1 MEIIKELGSGMF
13 GTVYKIKKDNKYYAM
28 KVEHI
33 LESDFKKDLKS
44 PQWREIDF
52 ATKMNSKYPD
62 QFIKLY
68 NYEFIEDC
76 DHTQKYSVD
85 LKEFAKYHRDK
96 INKLAKS
103 KYCIKKIYEL
113 VDGSVRD
120 IINTLDEKQK
130 YSMLAQM
137 AGIIQILEKNKY
149 IHGDFHIGNIGYIK
163 TDKKTIKV
171 LNFTIPTFGYI
182 FKAIDY
188 GSVMHP
194 SYKLSKKEKL
204 FYKSSFKTEF
214 MTIIQT
220 VMMEKEK
227 FFDFAFHNKIKLVF
241 KKDLQKIMNSELK
254 NILKEYTDNK
264 YYIFTLAEVLYPEI
278 FQKIILGKHFTNI
291 IPINLFF
298 DPVDFIYIITCD
310 LDLNKIIEYCKMKIG
325 TM

>member
-1 MEIIKELGSGMF
+1 MEIIKELGHGMF

-28 KVEHI
+28 KIEHI
-33 LESDFKKDLKS
+33 LKEDVEKNLKS
-44 PQWREIDF
+44 PHWREIHF
-52 ATKMNSKYPD
+52 ITKMNSICPD

-68 NYEFIEDC
+68 DYEFIEDC
-76 DHTQKYSVD
+76 DHVQKYSVD

-103 KYCIKKIYEL
+103 KMCIRKIYEL

-120 IINTLDEKQK
+120 IINILDEKQR
-130 YSMLAQM
+130 YSMLAQL
-137 AGIIQILEKNKY
+137 AGIINILEKNKY

-163 TDKKTIKV
+163 TDKKHIKI
-171 LNFTIPTFGYI
+171 LNHIIPTFGYI

-194 SYKLSKKEKL
+194 TYKLSKNNKTY
-204 FYKSSFKTEF
+204 YKNTFGTEF
-214 MTIIQT
+214 MSVIQT

-227 FFDFAFHNKIKLVF
+227 FFNFAFHNKVKLDY
-241 KKDLQKIMNSELK
+241 KKNVKQIMNSDLK
-254 NILKEYTDNK
+254 NVLKEYTDNK
-264 YYIFTLAEVLYPEI
+264 DFIFTLAEVLYPEI

-298 DPVDFIYIITCD
+298 DPADFIYIITCD
-310 LDLNKIIEYCKMKIG
+310 LDLNKIIEYYKMKINNL
-325 TM
+325 